1 MEDHATRRWLWLGG
15 GLFTVGAV
23 YVLRGVLFP
32 LMLAFVIAYALDPV
46 VDWLERKR
54 VPRALG
60 AALAMLLL
68 VSFVTLVIAVA
79 APLFI
84 EELRDAA
91 RDLPSQLESLQK
103 QLEPWVYQRFKTKL
117 PHSFADW
124 LKWSKELTER
134 MQGQSA
140 GGGLSL
146 VSQAVFGTLGYV
158 AAFVSALIIPVFALY
173 LLIDF
178 DSIVTRAATLVP
190 RRWSSAVGETCSEIH
205 TMLGGY
211 LRGQLTANI
220 VLAVLYATGLQWVD
234 IRLALPIGILTGML
248 AFVPYV
254 GFSLG
259 LVLAMAMAVLDAQH
273 PSRVLGVLGVML
285 GVQLLDGMV
294 ITPRIVGRSVGL
306 SPLEVLLALAIAGTL
321 FGFVGVLFAVPLGA
335 ITKIVVRRLVA
346 AYLAST
352 FYSRTTGSNQG

>member
-1 MEDHATRRWLWLGG
+1 MEDHGTRRWIWLGG
-15 GLFTVGAV
+15 GLATVGAI

-60 AALAMLLL
+60 AALVMLLL

-84 EELRDAA
+84 EELRDAS
-91 RDLPSQLESLQK
+91 RDLPSQLEALQK
-103 QLEPWVYQRFKTKL
+103 QLEPWAYQRFKIKL
-117 PHSFADW
+117 PHSTADW

-134 MQGQSA
+134 MQGQPS
-140 GGGLSL
+140 GGLSF

-158 AAFVSALIIPVFALY
+158 AALVSALIIPVFALY

-178 DSIVTRAATLVP
+178 DSIVARAAKLVP
-190 RRWSSAVGETCSEIH
+190 RRWSQPVGETCAEIH

-211 LRGQLTANI
+211 LRGQLTANL
-220 VLAVLYATGLQWVD
+220 VLSVLYAAGLQWVD
-234 IRLALPIGILTGML
+234 IRLALPIGVLTGML

-259 LVLAMAMAVLDAQH
+259 LVLAAAMALLDAQH

-306 SPLEVLLALAIAGTL
+306 SPLEVLLALATAGTL

-346 AYLAST
+346 AYVGSS
-352 FYSRTTGSNQG
+352 FYSQAPGSKSN